1 MINFTYDNFGRRA
14 QLFDGDDGAEAFAQ
28 GRKCGKKYAIS
39 LTPVSAW
46 LVVNGFCDCV
56 NRDVF
61 THFDG
66 ELFIHASRFQ
76 AAQNF
81 QAVFKFADS
90 VDAEL
95 AAKIPYVAD
104 LNRNWAGG
112 IVGRVVLDGQFAPS
126 AQKFTSY
133 WHERGKVGWHFANAQ
148 AFERIPCRGNV
159 GFWEVGEL
167 VSERLDALL
176 KELPA
181 PQKSVVRKIRT
192 TQKATPAK
200 STIKQNLRVAA
211 APKTKRVG
219 KTAMRA
225 EYAKIVKKFKGPTG
239 KKEAK

>member
-1 MINFTYDNFGRRA
+1 MINFTYDSFGRRA

-61 THFDG
+61 THFRG

-76 AAQNF
+76 APQNF

-90 VDAEL
+90 VDAAL

-148 AFERIPCRGNV
+148 AFERVPCRGNV
-159 GFWEVGEL
+159 GFWEVDGL
-167 VSERLDALL
+167 VAERLDALF
-176 KELPA
+176 KVFPA
-181 PQKSVVRKIRT
+181 PPKSVVRKTRT
-192 TQKATPAK
+192 TRKAAVAN
-200 STIKQNLRVAA
+200 STCKDNLQVGR

-219 KTAMRA
+219 KQAMRA
-225 EYAKIVKKFKGPTG
+225 EFAKLSKK
-239 KKEAK
+239 AKR